1 MDNQNI
7 ICRQL
12 VKDTKRELRGYFKTL
27 QKKYDIWNTSLEFVT
42 DIHELLIRI
51 ENIKKL
57 NDKLLTKEAIID
69 TIDYLAKVHSFMRT
83 QPIPYLDE
91 NNKFKFK
98 TSVIVPTRSV
108 EKTLIDCSTDIQFA
122 LEYLLFILTHEF
134 GHVIV
139 GTKSYSKCTNL
150 VQFVRLRNIEI
161 ETHKREMEMFDRDAE
176 DWFFHYHNDISTER
190 LADQAVG
197 ITAEQAY
204 QMNKRYTELSGIV
217 LPNQLSWKYKEGDDN
232 HGT

>member
-12 VKDTKRELRGYFKTL
+12 VTDTKHELKGYFKTL
-27 QKKYDIWNTSLEFVT
+27 QKKYDIWNTSVQFAT
-42 DIHELLIRI
+42 DVQDLALRI

-57 NDKLLTKEAIID
+57 NEKFLTKETIIE
-69 TIDYLAKVHSFMRT
+69 TIDYLAKIHSFMRT

-98 TSVIVPTRSV
+98 TSVIVPVRSV
-108 EKTLIDCSTDIQFA
+108 EKTLINCSTDPQFA
-122 LEYLLFILTHEF
+122 LEYLMFILTHEF

-139 GTKSYSKCTNL
+139 GTKLYSKCTNL
-150 VQFVRLRNIEI
+150 VQFIRMRNIEL
-161 ETHKREMEMFDRDAE
+161 ETHKREIETFDHDAE
-176 DWFFHYHNDISTER
+176 DWCFHYHNDISTER
-190 LADQAVG
+190 SADQAVG

-204 QMNKRYTELSGIV
+204 QMNKRYTELSKIV
-217 LPNQLSWKYKEGDDN
+217 LPNSLNWKYKEGDDN
-232 HGT
+232 HGN

>member
-1 MDNQNI
+1 MDNQNV

-12 VKDTKRELRGYFKTL
+12 VTDTQNELTGYFKSL
-27 QKKYDIWNTSLEFVT
+27 QKKYNIWNTSVEFIT
-42 DIHELLIRI
+42 DIQDLMHRI
-51 ENIKKL
+51 EDVRAI
-57 NDKLLTKEAIID
+57 DEKLLTKDVIIK
-69 TIDYLAKVHSFMRT
+69 TIDYLAKLDTFMKTR
-83 QPIPYLDE
+83 PIPYFDA

-98 TSVIVPTRSV
+98 TKVLVPVRSV
-108 EKTLIDCSTDIQFA
+108 EKTLINCSTDLQFA

-139 GTKSYSKCTNL
+139 GTRMYSKCVNL
-150 VQFVRLRNIEI
+150 VQFIRLNNIEI
-161 ETHKREMEMFDRDAE
+161 ETYKREMETFDHDAE
-176 DWFFHYHNDISTER
+176 DWFFHYHNDISSER

-204 QMNKRYTELSGIV
+204 QMNKRYVELGGII

-232 HGT
+232 HGN